1 MPRMIPAT
9 PTAFLV
15 TNNLVNPFRKLMF
28 VVLCSGTLAG
38 LVLFAMQH
46 FTVVPLIEAAERYE
60 KDADRHPTGWKPDLG
75 WERTGWTV
83 VTTVL
88 TSIGF
93 AGVLFG
99 FLSLTGR
106 SVSMR
111 QGVEWG
117 LAAFACFHLAPS
129 LGLPPLPPGVPVADV
144 QQRQVWWMAAVVATA
159 VGLWLMSSRSWRRR
173 IAGIVCIA
181 MPHVIGAPVAVGERT
196 LPAELLRNFAIA
208 SLATTA
214 IFWPLLGAI
223 GGFLSRHAAAD
234 S

>member
-1 MPRMIPAT
+1 MI
-9 PTAFLV
+9 
-15 TNNLVNPFRKLMF
+15 
-28 VVLCSGTLAG
+28 VVLCSGTMAG
-38 LVLFAMQH
+38 LVLFSMQH

-60 KDADRHPTGWKPDLG
+60 KDADHHPSEWKPDHG

-83 VTTVL
+83 LTTVL

-93 AGVLFG
+93 AAVLFG

-106 SVSMR
+106 NVSLR

-117 LAAFACFHLAPS
+117 LAAFVCFHLAPS

-144 QQRQVWWMAAVVATA
+144 QQRQLWWIGAVVATA
-159 VGLWLMSSRSWRRR
+159 AGLWLTGGRSWRRR
-173 IAGIVCIA
+173 IAGVVCIA
-181 MPHVIGAPVAVGERT
+181 LPHVIGAPVAVGKNT
-196 LPAELLRNFAIA
+196 VPAELLRNFAIA

-223 GGFLSRHAAAD
+223 GGFLSRRAAAD
-234 S
+234 FRNRASALPARSVPASKS